1 MLRVGAVLHGTYRIG
16 SYLSSGGFG
25 NTYVATNFQL
35 DEVVAI
41 KEFFIKGTSKR
52 ENGTTNVSISVEE
65 SREIFNKQLAK
76 FKKEAQRLRKLNNPH
91 IISVHDLFDEN
102 GTAYYAMDFVDGENL
117 SETLKRTKE
126 PFSEEKVYNIFCQV
140 IDALHDVHQANL
152 LHLDLKPANI
162 MMDKQGR
169 IKLIDFGASKQC
181 SSDGATTSSGV
192 CYTNGYAPTE
202 QMEGNIDKFGPWTDF
217 YALGATL
224 YTLLTT
230 KTPPL
235 PTDISEDET
244 PDKHVSLPFPSNISN
259 WMKDL
264 VLWLLQTSRLR
275 RPQSVDDIYR
285 WQKEHTGII
294 WNNIYN
300 THADEDVTIRQ
311 DSHNGDTIKKPSVQ
325 PAPPTQPEPMP
336 TPTSG
341 TGKGYMSIIIGLII
355 GLGALFVG
363 MIGLKT
369 CNGTERATAAD
380 STVVD
385 TVSISK
391 ANNETINIP
400 QGICVYTG
408 DLNDKGMPD
417 GEGEA
422 HFKDGRV
429 YKGTFVDGKLQ
440 GNGYFVY
447 DNGDTFSGSF
457 VNDHFDTGKYT
468 IKQDGSYFVGSFNKS
483 GQPQAG
489 TWYDKND
496 QILQTV
502 KSKNGSTSTSKQSS
516 SKTDSYYDYTDY
528 AVADSCA

>member
-41 KEFFIKGTSKR
+41 KEFFMKGTSKR

-65 SREIFNKQLAK
+65 SREVFNKQLAK

-91 IISVHDLFDEN
+91 IITVHDLFEEN

-117 SETLKRTKE
+117 SEVLKRTKK
-126 PFSEEKVYNIFCQV
+126 PFRERKVWDIFDQV
-140 IDALHDVHQANL
+140 IDALKDVHQNHL

-162 MMDKQGR
+162 MMDKQGQ

-181 SSDGATTSSGV
+181 SSDGASTSTGV
-192 CYTNGYAPTE
+192 SYTNGYAPIE
-202 QMEGNIDKFGPWTDF
+202 QMEGNLDKFGPWTDF

-244 PDKHVSLPFPSNISN
+244 PDKHVSLPLPANISQG
-259 WMKDL
+259 MKGL
-264 VLWLLQTSRLR
+264 VLWLLNMNRLH
-275 RPQSVDDIYR
+275 RPQSIDDIYKYLK
-285 WQKEHTGII
+285 QNTNKDNHT
-294 WNNIYN
+294 N
-300 THADEDVTIRQ
+300 EDVTIRR
-311 DSHNGDTIKKPSVQ
+311 DSHGGDTIKRPVPPTPPSPN
-325 PAPPTQPEPMP
+325 PAPYPEEK
-336 TPTSG
+336 SNG
-341 TGKGYMSIIIGLII
+341 RSILIGLII
-355 GLGALFVG
+355 GLCALL
-363 MIGLKT
+363 IGLLAL
-369 CNGTERATAAD
+369 GTYKGTKGATSTD
-380 STVVD
+380 STSVD
-385 TVSISK
+385 TTSVRT
-391 ANNETINIP
+391 ANNDTITIP
-400 QGICVYTG
+400 QGTCFYTG
-408 DLNDKGMPD
+408 ELNEKGMPD

-429 YKGTFVDGKLQ
+429 YKGTFANGKLQ

-457 VNDHFDTGKYT
+457 VNDHFETGKYT
-468 IKQDGSYFVGSFNKS
+468 IKQDGSYFVGSFNQN

-489 TWYDKND
+489 TWYNKNG
-496 QILQTV
+496 QILETV
-502 KSKNGSTSTSKQSS
+502 KNQNSNTSTQKQSS
-516 SKTDSYYDYTDY
+516 SKTNSYDYADYDY
-528 AVADSCA
+528 AYADSCA

>member
-41 KEFFIKGTSKR
+41 KEFFMKGTSKR

-65 SREIFNKQLAK
+65 SREMFNKQLAK
-76 FKKEAQRLRKLNNPH
+76 FKKEAQRLRKLNNQH
-91 IISVHDLFDEN
+91 IISVHDLFEEN

-117 SETLKRTKE
+117 SEILKRTKK
-126 PFSEEKVYNIFCQV
+126 PFRERKVWDIFDQV
-140 IDALHDVHQANL
+140 IDALRHVHHAKL

-162 MMDKQGR
+162 MMDKQGQ

-181 SSDGATTSSGV
+181 SSDGASTSTGV
-192 CYTNGYAPTE
+192 CYTKGYAPTE
-202 QMEGNIDKFGPWTDF
+202 QMEGNLDKFGPWTDF

-235 PTDISEDET
+235 PSDINEDLT
-244 PDKHVSLPFPSNISN
+244 PDKHVSLPFPANVSNG
-259 WMKDL
+259 MKEL
-264 VLWLLQTSRLR
+264 VLWLLQVNRLH
-275 RPQSVDDIYR
+275 RPQTVNQIDAWMEIGPSR
-285 WQKEHTGII
+285 WD
-294 WNNIYN
+294 NNHN
-300 THADEDVTIRQ
+300 THADEDFTIRQ
-311 DSHNGDTIKKPSVQ
+311 HSHNGDTIKKSSVQ
-325 PAPPTQPEPMP
+325 PAPI
-336 TPTSG
+336 SG
-341 TGKGYMSIIIGLII
+341 TGKGCMSTISALII
-355 GLGALFVG
+355 SLGALFVG
-363 MIGLKT
+363 MIGMIT
-369 CNGTERATAAD
+369 CNGTKRATSAD
-380 STVVD
+380 STYVD
-385 TVSISK
+385 SIYVG
-391 ANNETINIP
+391 ADIDTTITIP
-400 QGICVYTG
+400 QGLCHYTG
-408 DLNDKGMPD
+408 ELNEKGMPD

-440 GNGYFVY
+440 GNGYFIY

-468 IKQDGSYFVGSFNKS
+468 VKQDGSYFVGSFNKS

-496 QILQTV
+496 QILETV
-502 KSKNGSTSTSKQSS
+502 KSKNSNTSTSKQSS

-528 AVADSCA
+528 AVADSVCA

>member
-1 MLRVGAVLHGTYRIG
+1 MLRVGIVLHGTYRIG

-41 KEFFIKGTSKR
+41 KEFFMKGTSKR
-52 ENGTTNVSISVEE
+52 DNCATNVSISVEE
-65 SREIFNKQLAK
+65 SREMFNKQLAK

-91 IISVHDLFDEN
+91 IITVHDLFEEN

-117 SETLKRTKE
+117 SEILKRTKK
-126 PFSEEKVYNIFCQV
+126 PFRERKVWDIFSQV
-140 IDALHDVHQANL
+140 IDALRDVHQANL

-162 MMDKQGR
+162 MMDKQGQ

-181 SSDGATTSSGV
+181 SSDGASTSTGV
-192 CYTNGYAPTE
+192 CYTKGYAPSE
-202 QMEGNIDKFGPWTDF
+202 QMEGNLDKFGPWTDF

-235 PTDISEDET
+235 PSDIDEDVT
-244 PDKHVSLPFPSNISN
+244 PDKHVSLPFPANVSQG
-259 WMKDL
+259 MKSL
-264 VLWLLQTSRLR
+264 VLWLLNVNRLR
-275 RPQSVDDIYR
+275 RPQSVDDINKYLKR
-285 WQKEHTGII
+285 NTDEDNHT
-294 WNNIYN
+294 N
-300 THADEDVTIRQ
+300 EDVTIRR
-311 DSHNGDTIKKPSVQ
+311 DSHGGDTIKKPIVQ
-325 PAPPTQPEPMP
+325 P
-336 TPTSG
+336 TPISG
-341 TGKGYMSIIIGLII
+341 TGKGCMSTISALII
-355 GLGALFVG
+355 SLGALFVG
-363 MIGLKT
+363 MIGLIT
-369 CNGTERATAAD
+369 CNSTKRATAAD
-380 STVVD
+380 STYVD
-385 TVSISK
+385 SIP
-391 ANNETINIP
+391 ARMGDTITIA
-400 QGICVYTG
+400 QGLCFYTG
-408 DLNDKGMPD
+408 ELNEKGMPD

-422 HFKDGRV
+422 QFEDGRV

-440 GNGYFVY
+440 GKGYFVY

-468 IKQDGSYFVGSFNKS
+468 VKQDGSYFVGSFNQS

-489 TWYDKND
+489 TWYDKNG
-496 QILQTV
+496 QLLQTV
-502 KSKNGSTSTSKQSS
+502 KSKNSSTSTSKQSS